1 MASCVSPLV
10 AMELFL
16 HEWVCFFVYH
26 LQNHARVTPCAV
38 LMVSQYFIDQQVVTR
53 QVAPQC
59 SRQKAS
65 REDWRIVHVD
75 VMNAGFQNAC
85 KVRSAEA
92 KKWTQ
97 HTLVWPQ
104 EDRLLYTRKHYR
116 ATSNSES
123 DHVSDVNEY
132 SFIFVSFSPIVVCLI
147 LMVIGQ
153 MRFPCYNW
161 KRVWWAHG
169 QWIRLACRCFRNS

>member
-1 MASCVSPLV
+1 MVSCVSPLV

-38 LMVSQYFIDQQVVTR
+38 LMVSQYFIDQPVVTR

-65 REDWRIVHVD
+65 REDWRIVNVD

-97 HTLVWPQ
+97 HTLYDLKKTDFCIQ
-104 EDRLLYTRKHYR
+104 ENTTGQLQTLNPTMWVMWMNIPLFL
-116 ATSNSES
+116 S
-123 DHVSDVNEY
+123 VLVL
-132 SFIFVSFSPIVVCLI
+132 FLVV
-147 LMVIGQ
+147 
-153 MRFPCYNW
+153 
-161 KRVWWAHG
+161 
-169 QWIRLACRCFRNS
+169 